1 MHKSGKTQSS
11 TGNNDIRRHLIKNP
25 NVPSSAKE
33 FQSAGNSSKCFV
45 DGASIALTEGHNGM
59 GIPLVDK
66 DGFHP
71 DGEDNEEN
79 EDAEALPPH
88 SLPGLE
94 S

>member
-1 MHKSGKTQSS
+1 M
-11 TGNNDIRRHLIKNP
+11 D
-25 NVPSSAKE
+25 
-33 FQSAGNSSKCFV
+33 
-45 DGASIALTEGHNGM
+45 
-59 GIPLVDK
+59 IPLFDK